1 MVLSSIKG
9 LPIECIRTFNSH
21 QGPVHIARY
30 NTGGEYIL
38 SGGQDRT
45 IRLWNPD
52 SGLNIK
58 TYTGHGKEVL
68 DLSVTQDNSRFAS
81 CGGDRQIYYWDV
93 STGTTVRRFEGH
105 NQRVN
110 AVSFNWE
117 GTVLASDYGIAG
129 KIHHLSFFKIL
140 STHPILAIDRSH
152 ARTPI
157 QILEEPKDSIT
168 SLHVIQYEIVSGSAD
183 GCIRTHDIRKGAL
196 ITDLI
201 SHPVTSVRVSGDNN
215 CILASSLDNSIR
227 LMDRANGGL
236 LNEFKGHKNASY
248 KIHSCLSNND
258 AHVISGSEDGKIYI
272 WDLLEGNL
280 LTSFKA
286 HSNVVTCVTFHPRYD
301 YMISTSVDGTA
312 KYWKPQTT

>member
-1 MVLSSIKG
+1 MVLSSIKD
-9 LPIECIRTFNSH
+9 LPIECTRTFNSH
-21 QGPVHIARY
+21 QSPVHIARY
-30 NTGGEYIL
+30 NTGGEYVL

-45 IRLWNPD
+45 IRLWNPET
-52 SGLNIK
+52 GLNIK

-117 GTVLASDYGIAG
+117 GTVLASGSYDTTIR
-129 KIHHLSFFKIL
+129 LW
-140 STHPILAIDRSH
+140 DCRSH
-152 ARTPI
+152 SRAPI

-183 GCIRTHDIRKGAL
+183 GCIRTHDIRMGAL

-258 AHVISGSEDGKIYI
+258 AHVISGSEDGQIYI

-286 HSNVVTCVTFHPRYD
+286 HSNVVTCVTIHPRYD

-312 KYWKPQTT
+312 KYWKPQNI